1 MAFRKKKH
9 FKEQKKLY
17 QIKTEEHYIHSTEG
31 FISNK
36 RNKMSKM
43 VAAEAIRNVSANL
56 AQNAKDTLG
65 VNFLNDPCMLN
76 NEDCIA
82 IYQAS
87 YK

>member
-9 FKEQKKLY
+9 FKEQILSDKNGGTLF
-17 QIKTEEHYIHSTEG
+17 HSTEG

-36 RNKMSKM
+36 RNEMSKM